1 MSFLAYCKAKYYSQ
15 DNSKFI
21 LTQVQDK
28 LNKGITTISHEMLCI
43 FDDSINKEPSC
54 YWNWTVYQQTYT
66 QLEEIFSVNTTS
78 INLNEEIIEHFL
90 IGYHTYRQITNII
103 NDLSKLNDNPEIK
116 NRLYRIP
123 IAWREASMH

>member
-54 YWNWTVYQQTYT
+54 YWN
-66 QLEEIFSVNTTS
+66 
-78 INLNEEIIEHFL
+78 
-90 IGYHTYRQITNII
+90 
-103 NDLSKLNDNPEIK
+103 
-116 NRLYRIP
+116 
-123 IAWREASMH
+123 